1 MCLSKSF
8 GFMNFLFVE
17 VLVFLAKNKLVVR
30 LWSLNFQINYLIVGF
45 WLLLLVFLALV
56 LFLVL
61 KYISL
66 RAATNANAVLIQRE
80 QAVQEERHRISR
92 EMHDDIG
99 VGLSAIK
106 LYISLLNEREP
117 GKQNDEIDKLQEM
130 FEDITN
136 KIQEVIWSLNLEY
149 DSLESLLYYI
159 QFQTVMLFKHSK
171 IKFSIDI
178 PEVIP
183 NVNVSGESRRNIT
196 LIIKEALH
204 NVIKHSDATES
215 YLEISIIDDLLNLIV
230 YDNGQG
236 IYSTTHS
243 ENGMGLKNI
252 YARLRKL
259 DGNIEITSERGTEIK
274 LRIPL
279 KNNPYLVNGLADVAA
294 R

>member
-1 MCLSKSF
+1 
-8 GFMNFLFVE
+8 MNYLFAE
-17 VLVFLAKNKLVVR
+17 ACDLLTIHKFPIL
-30 LWSLNFQINYLIVGF
+30 LWSADLKINYLIVGF
-45 WLLLLVFLALV
+45 WLLLLVFFVLV
-56 LFLVL
+56 FFLIL
-61 KYISL
+61 KYVSL
-66 RAATNANAVLIQRE
+66 RDAKHANALLVQRE

-117 GKQNDEIDKLQEM
+117 GKENDEIVKLQEM

-159 QFQTVMLFKHSK
+159 QFQTVVLFKHSK
-171 IKFSIDI
+171 IKFSIEI

-183 NVNVSGESRRNIT
+183 TVNMSGESRRNIT

-204 NVIKHSDATES
+204 NVIKHSEATES
-215 YLEISIIDDLLNLIV
+215 YLEITILDDSLNLIV
-230 YDNGQG
+230 YDNGRG
-236 IYSTTHS
+236 IYSASHN

-252 YARLRKL
+252 YARLQKL
-259 DGNIEITSERGTEIK
+259 NGNIEITSERGTEIK

-279 KNNPYLVNGLADVAA
+279 KK
-294 R
+294 